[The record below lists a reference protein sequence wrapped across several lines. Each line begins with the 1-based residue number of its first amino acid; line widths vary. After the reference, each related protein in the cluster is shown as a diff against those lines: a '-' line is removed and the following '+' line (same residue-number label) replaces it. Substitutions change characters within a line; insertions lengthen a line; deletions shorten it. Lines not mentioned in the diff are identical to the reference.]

1 MYLVNFH
8 KAKAHEELCIS
19 LSILTKKDVTNDG
32 GSDWAL

>member
-8 KAKAHEELCIS
+8 KTKGHGELCIS
-19 LSILTKKDVTNDG
+19 LFILTKKDVTNDG